1 MSTLTGNDVMGLME
15 AYQAVYA
22 PQELTEEQVW
32 EEVEEWVNTLIEEG
46 YDLSDYTWEE
56 MFEAYIEEQGGTGST
71 APRNQNVF
79 KFPTSSAGTRRGA
92 AAGTRSTSSPSTT
105 PAPTAAA
112 PSKPA
117 APTAA
122 APSKPAAP
130 TAAAPSKPA
139 APTAAAPSKPAAP
152 TAAAP
157 SKPAAPRPSGTTTAS
172 KPAPTP
178 AGPTK
183 PAIGTT
189 AGGTKFE
196 RRAATG
202 AELRAAQAARAA
214 AKAAGDTK
222 GAEEAAVKAGV
233 EAGKSASKPAVTSR
247 PSGFGVPTAPLAA
260 KLSASTSPTGGTPP
274 KLTPRQAKL
283 NMEMEYDAYDIV
295 LEHLLDEGYA
305 DTEES
310 ALAIMTNMSEEWKQS
325 IVEQDA
331 TSSMADRTR
340 NAVANQRAG
349 FHGDADALTRMQR
362 TTQRSVNKATKP
374 LKEV

>member
-1 MSTLTGNDVMGLME
+1 ME
-15 AYQAVYA
+15 ELIYEKAVFA
-22 PQELTEEQVW
+22 PKGGKPGYIVNGKWYPVDPKDLKTPGFKQELERYGRTRGDDQ
-32 EEVEEWVNTLIEEG
+32 LKK
-46 YDLSDYTWEE
+46 DQASLSKP
-56 MFEAYIEEQGGTGST
+56 ST
-71 APRNQNVF
+71 PAATTQAP
-79 KFPTSSAGTRRGA
+79 
-92 AAGTRSTSSPSTT
+92 STPSTT
-105 PAPTAAA
+105 T
-112 PSKPA
+112 
-117 APTAA
+117 
-122 APSKPAAP
+122 
-130 TAAAPSKPA
+130 
-139 APTAAAPSKPAAP
+139 
-152 TAAAP
+152 
-157 SKPAAPRPSGTTTAS
+157 
-172 KPAPTP
+172 PTP

-310 ALAIMTNMSEEWKQS
+310 ALAIMTNMSEEWRES